1 VSADFIFRNGSILT
15 IDAATAGAEAVAV
28 AVAVQGNRITRVG
41 TLDEVVTETGPETK
55 TIDLGGRALLPGLN
69 DNHNHPIYF
78 GQGLSQ
84 IDASPGAAPS
94 LAAVQDAFR
103 AQAAEQPNGWL
114 VARGYDDSRL
124 DIHRHPTRYEL
135 DEATGDRPAY
145 LVRTC
150 GHLAVANSA
159 ALKLAGITA
168 NTDDPVGGQID
179 RDEHGEPIGLLRETA
194 MKLVSEQIA
203 APTTDDMKDYL
214 RAAGKRFNEYGITSV
229 GEAAISNSRQFSA
242 YQELARN
249 GELPMR
255 TFTMLLIDDTLDD
268 LEHLGVQTGFG
279 DAWFRIGPA
288 KVFQDGSGG
297 GRTAA
302 MTTEYRNDP
311 GNKGITIYDQDGLNE
326 RFTRANAA
334 GFQMAAHAIG
344 DLAISM
350 ILTAYETA
358 LAAYPRP
365 DARPRIEHCGM
376 CTQEHLDRMKAI
388 GALAI
393 PQPSFIYY
401 LGDSYVENFTEE
413 QLAMSYPGRSWFDQG
428 IVAVGS
434 SDVPVVSCDPF
445 VNLRSAV
452 TRLTQD
458 GQYMG
463 RNQGVTIDE
472 ALRMFTIN
480 GAYASFEES
489 IKGSITE
496 GKLADLTVLSA
507 DPRSVEPEQ
516 LHTLQADLT
525 MIDGKVVFER

>member
-1 VSADFIFRNGSILT
+1 MSADVIFRNGPIIP
-15 IDAATAGAEAVAV
+15 IDPAMPNPE

-41 TLDEVVTETGPETK
+41 TLDEVLAEAGPGTR

-69 DNHNHPIYF
+69 DNHNHPISF
-78 GQGLSQ
+78 GQGLRQ
-84 IDASPGAAPS
+84 IDASPGAAPT
-94 LAAVQDAFR
+94 LAAVQEAFR
-103 AQAAEQPNGWL
+103 ARAGTESNEWL
-114 VARGYDDSRL
+114 IARGYDDTRL

-159 ALKLAGITA
+159 ALRVAGISASTA
-168 NTDDPVGGQID
+168 HPVGGQID

-194 MKLVSEQIA
+194 MKLVQEQIA
-203 APTTDDMKDYL
+203 PPTTADMKDYL

-229 GEAAISNSRQFSA
+229 GEAAVSNSRQLSA
-242 YQELARN
+242 YQELAKA

-255 TFTMLLIDDTLDD
+255 TFTMMLIDDTLDD
-268 LEHLGVQTGFG
+268 LASLGIQTGFG
-279 DAWFRIGPA
+279 DEWFRIGPA

-311 GNKGITIYDQDGLNE
+311 GNNGITIYDQCGLNE

-358 LAAYPRP
+358 LAANPRP
-365 DARPRIEHCGM
+365 DARPRIEHCGL
-376 CTQEHLDRMKAI
+376 CTPEHLRRMKAI

-401 LGDSYVENFTEE
+401 LGDSYIENFTED
-413 QLAMSYPGRSWFDQG
+413 QLAMAYPGRSWFDDG

-434 SDVPVVSCDPF
+434 SDVPVVPCDPF

-458 GQYMG
+458 GQYVG

-507 DPRSVEPEQ
+507 DPRTAEPVALST
-516 LHTLQADLT
+516 LHAELT
-525 MIDGKVVFER
+525 MIDGRIVYET

>member
-1 VSADFIFRNGSILT
+1 LSADFIFRNGPIIT
-15 IDAATAGAEAVAV
+15 VDPATANAE

-41 TLDEVVTETGPETK
+41 TLDEVRAETGPGTK
-55 TIDLGGRALLPGLN
+55 TIDLAGRALLPGLN

-94 LAAVQDAFR
+94 LAALQGAFQKR
-103 AQAAEQPNGWL
+103 ANEQPSGWL
-114 VARGYDDSRL
+114 IARGYDDTRL

-135 DEATGDRPAY
+135 DEATGERPAW

-150 GHLAVANSA
+150 GHLGVANSA
-159 ALKLAGITA
+159 ALRLAGITA
-168 NTDDPVGGQID
+168 DTVDPVGGQID
-179 RDEHGEPIGLLRETA
+179 RDEHGEPIGLLRENA
-194 MKLVSEQIA
+194 MKLVSSQIA
-203 APTTDDMKDYL
+203 APTTADMKDYL

-229 GEAAISNSRQFSA
+229 GEAAVSNSSQFSA
-242 YQELARN
+242 YQELARA

-255 TFTMLLIDDTLDD
+255 AFTMMLIDDTLDD
-268 LEHLGVQTGFG
+268 LAHLGILTGFG
-279 DAWFRIGPA
+279 DAWFRVGPA
-288 KVFQDGSGG
+288 MVFQDGSGG

-311 GNKGITIYDQDGLNE
+311 GNRGITIYDQDGLNE

-358 LAAYPRP
+358 LAANPRP
-365 DARPRIEHCGM
+365 DARPRIEHCGL
-376 CTQEHLDRMKAI
+376 CTPEHLRRMKAI

-401 LGDSYVENFTEE
+401 LGDSYIENFTEE
-413 QLAMSYPGRSWFDQG
+413 QLAMSYPGRSWFDEG

-472 ALRMFTIN
+472 AIQMFTMN

-507 DPRSVEPEQ
+507 DPRTVEPQ
-516 LHTLQADLT
+516 ALNTLRADIT
-525 MIDGKVVFER
+525 MIDGRIVHEA

>member
-1 VSADFIFRNGSILT
+1 MTPVSADFIFRDGPIISI
-15 IDAATAGAEAVAV
+15 DPAMPNPDG
-28 AVAVQGNRITRVG
+28 VAVQGNRITRVG
-41 TLDEVVTETGPETK
+41 TLDEVLTEAGPGTK

-84 IDASPGAAPS
+84 IDASPGAAPT
-94 LAAVQDAFR
+94 LATLQDVFR
-103 AQAAEQPNGWL
+103 KRAAEQPNGWL

-135 DEATGDRPAY
+135 DDGTGDRPAY

-150 GHLAVANSA
+150 GHLSVANSA
-159 ALKLAGITA
+159 ALNAAGVTA
-168 NTDDPVGGQID
+168 VTPDPVGGQID

-203 APTTDDMKDYL
+203 APTTDDMKDFL
-214 RAAGKRFNEYGITSV
+214 RAAGKQFNEYGITSV

-242 YQELARN
+242 YQELARA

-255 TFTMLLIDDTLDD
+255 TFTMMLIDDTLDD

-288 KVFQDGSGG
+288 KVLQDGSGG

-311 GNKGITIYDQDGLNE
+311 GNMGITIYDQVGLNE

-350 ILTAYETA
+350 ILTAYESA
-358 LAAYPRP
+358 LAANPRA

-376 CTQEHLDRMKAI
+376 CTQEHLDRMKVI

-401 LGDSYVENFTEE
+401 LGDSYIENFSEE

-445 VNLRSAV
+445 VNMRSAV

-496 GKLADLTVLSA
+496 GKLADLTVLIA
-507 DPRSVEPEQ
+507 DPRTVEPEQ
-516 LHTLQADLT
+516 LNTLRAELT
-525 MIDGKVVFER
+525 MIDGRIVHEA

>member
-1 VSADFIFRNGSILT
+1 VSADYIFRNGPILT
-15 IDAATAGAEAVAV
+15 IDPATAGAEAVAI
-28 AVAVQGNRITRVG
+28 QGNRITRIGSLDDVLSEVG
-41 TLDEVVTETGPETK
+41 PGTR

-69 DNHNHPIYF
+69 DNHNHPISF
-78 GQGLSQ
+78 GQALSQ
-84 IDASPGAAPS
+84 IDASPVAAPTLAS
-94 LAAVQDAFR
+94 LQDAFR
-103 AQAAEQPNGWL
+103 KRAAEQPNGWL

-159 ALKLAGITA
+159 ALRASGVTA
-168 NTDDPVGGQID
+168 DTPDPVGGQID

-194 MKLVSEQIA
+194 MKLVSDQIP
-203 APTTDDMKDYL
+203 APNSSDMKDFL
-214 RAAGKRFNEYGITSV
+214 RAAGKRFNEFGITSV
-229 GEAAISNSRQFSA
+229 GEAAVSNSHQFSA
-242 YQELARN
+242 YQELARD

-255 TFTMLLIDDTLDD
+255 TFTMMLIDDTLDE
-268 LEHLGVQTGFG
+268 LEQLGLQTGFG

-311 GNKGITIYDQDGLNE
+311 GNKGITIYDQQGLNE

-344 DLAISM
+344 DRAISM

-358 LAAYPRP
+358 LATNPRP

-376 CTQEHLDRMKAI
+376 CTQKHLDRMKAI

-393 PQPSFIYY
+393 PQPSFVHY
-401 LGDSYVENFTEE
+401 LGDSYLENFTEE

-445 VNLRSAV
+445 VNLRAAV

-458 GQYMG
+458 GQFMG
-463 RNQGVTIDE
+463 RNQAVTIDE

-480 GAYASFEES
+480 GAYASFEET

-507 DPRSVEPEQ
+507 DPRSVAPEE
-516 LHTLQADLT
+516 LHTLRAELT

>member
-1 VSADFIFRNGSILT
+1 MTADFIFRNGAIIT
-15 IDAATAGAEAVAV
+15 IDEATSGAE

-41 TLDEVVTETGPETK
+41 RLDDVLTEAGPGTK
-55 TIDLGGRALLPGLN
+55 TIDLAGRALLPGLN
-69 DNHNHPIYF
+69 DNHNHPISF

-84 IDASPGAAPS
+84 IDASPGVAPT

-103 AQAAEQPNGWL
+103 ERVGEQPKGWL
-114 VARGYDDSRL
+114 IARGYDDSRL
-124 DIHRHPTRYEL
+124 DVHRHPTRHEL
-135 DEATGDRPAY
+135 DEATGDQPAY

-168 NTDDPVGGQID
+168 QTDDPVGGQID

-194 MKLVSEQIA
+194 MKLVSDQIA
-203 APTTDDMKDYL
+203 APSTADMKDYL

-242 YQELARN
+242 YQELARD

-255 TFTMLLIDDTLDD
+255 TFTMMLIDDTLDD

-311 GNKGITIYDQDGLNE
+311 GNTGITIYDQDGLND

-358 LAAYPRP
+358 LAANPRP

-393 PQPSFIYY
+393 PQPSFIYC
-401 LGDSYVENFTEE
+401 LGDSYIENFTEE
-413 QLAMSYPGRSWFDQG
+413 QLAMAYPGRSWFDER
-428 IVAVGS
+428 IVVVGS

-452 TRLTQD
+452 SRLTQD
-458 GQYMG
+458 GQFMG

-507 DPRSVEPEQ
+507 DPRSVEPES
-516 LHTLQADLT
+516 LNALRADLT
-525 MIDGKVVFER
+525 MIDGRIVHEV

>member
-1 VSADFIFRNGSILT
+1 
-15 IDAATAGAEAVAV
+15 
-28 AVAVQGNRITRVG
+28 
-41 TLDEVVTETGPETK
+41 
-55 TIDLGGRALLPGLN
+55 
-69 DNHNHPIYF
+69 
-78 GQGLSQ
+78 
-84 IDASPGAAPS
+84 
-94 LAAVQDAFR
+94 
-103 AQAAEQPNGWL
+103 
-114 VARGYDDSRL
+114 
-124 DIHRHPTRYEL
+124 
-135 DEATGDRPAY
+135 
-145 LVRTC
+145 
-150 GHLAVANSA
+150 VANSA
-159 ALKLAGITA
+159 ALQAAGITKE
-168 NTDDPVGGQID
+168 TSDPVGGQID
-179 RDEHGEPIGLLRETA
+179 RDEHGEPVGLLRETA
-194 MKLVSEQIA
+194 MKLVSAQIP
-203 APTTDDMKDYL
+203 APTTADMKDYL

-229 GEAAISNSRQFSA
+229 GEAAVSNSSQFSA
-242 YQELARN
+242 YQELARDC
-249 GELPMR
+249 ELPMR
-255 TFTMLLIDDTLDD
+255 TFTMMLIDDTLDS
-268 LEHLGVQTGFG
+268 LANLGIQTGFG
-279 DAWFRIGPA
+279 DTWFRVGPA

-344 DLAISM
+344 DRAISM

-358 LAAYPRP
+358 LAANPRP
-365 DARPRIEHCGM
+365 DARPRIEHCGL
-376 CTQEHLDRMKAI
+376 CTVEHLRRMKAI

-401 LGDSYVENFTEE
+401 LGDSYIENFTEE
-413 QLAMSYPGRSWFDQG
+413 QLSMAYPGRSWFDAG

-445 VNLRSAV
+445 ANMRSAV

-472 ALRMFTIN
+472 AIQMFTLN
-480 GAYASFEES
+480 GAYGSFEEP

-507 DPRSVEPEQ
+507 DPRTVEPEQ
-516 LHTLQADLT
+516 LDTLQAELT
-525 MIDGKVVFER
+525 MIDGRVVVER

>member
-1 VSADFIFRNGSILT
+1 LSADFIFRNGPIISV
-15 IDAATAGAEAVAV
+15 DQATANAEAVT
-28 AVAVQGNRITRVG
+28 VQGSRITRVG
-41 TLDEVVTETGPETK
+41 TLDEVLAEVGPDTR

-69 DNHNHPIYF
+69 DNHTHPISF

-84 IDASPGAAPS
+84 IDASPGAAPTLLS
-94 LAAVQDAFR
+94 VQDAFR
-103 AQAAEQPNGWL
+103 KRASEQPTGWL
-114 VARGYDDSRL
+114 IARGYDDTRL

-135 DEATGDRPAY
+135 DEATGDRPAW

-150 GHLAVANSA
+150 GHLGVANSA
-159 ALKLAGITA
+159 ALKAAGIAQDTA
-168 NTDDPVGGQID
+168 DPIGGQID
-179 RDEHGEPIGLLRETA
+179 REEHGEPIGLLRETA
-194 MKLVSEQIA
+194 MKLVSSQVA
-203 APTTDDMKDYL
+203 APTTADMKEYL

-229 GEAAISNSRQFSA
+229 GEAAVSTSHQFSV
-242 YQELARN
+242 YQELARC

-255 TFTMLLIDDTLDD
+255 TFTMMLIDDTLAE
-268 LEHLGVQTGFG
+268 LAQLGIQTGFG
-279 DAWFRIGPA
+279 DAWFRVGPA

-326 RFTRANAA
+326 RFIRANAA

-358 LAAYPRP
+358 LTANPRP
-365 DARPRIEHCGM
+365 DARPRIEHCGL
-376 CTQEHLDRMKAI
+376 CTPEHLRRMKAI

-401 LGDSYVENFTEE
+401 LGDSYIENFTEE
-413 QLAMSYPGRSWFDQG
+413 QLSMAYPGRSWFDEG

-445 VNLRSAV
+445 VNMRSAV
-452 TRLTQD
+452 TRLSQD

-472 ALRMFTIN
+472 AIQMFTTN

-507 DPRSVEPEQ
+507 DPRTVEPEQ
-516 LHTLQADLT
+516 LDTLQAELT
-525 MIDGKVVFER
+525 MIDGRVVFER

>member
-1 VSADFIFRNGSILT
+1 LSADFIFRNGPIIT
-15 IDAATAGAEAVAV
+15 VDPTTANAE

-41 TLDEVVTETGPETK
+41 TLDEVLTEAGPETR
-55 TIDLGGRALLPGLN
+55 TIDLGGHALLPGLN
-69 DNHNHPIYF
+69 DNHTHPISF

-84 IDASPGAAPS
+84 VDASPGATPTLS
-94 LAAVQDAFR
+94 SVQDAFR
-103 AQAAEQPNGWL
+103 KRAQEQPNGWL
-114 VARGYDDSRL
+114 IARGYDDTRL

-135 DEATGDRPAY
+135 DEATGDRPAW

-159 ALKLAGITA
+159 ALAAAGITED
-168 NTDDPVGGQID
+168 TPDPVGGQID

-194 MKLVSEQIA
+194 MKLVSAQIP
-203 APTTDDMKDYL
+203 APTTADMKDFL

-229 GEAAISNSRQFSA
+229 GEAAVSNSQQFSA
-242 YQELARN
+242 YQELARC

-255 TFTMLLIDDTLDD
+255 TFTMMLIDDTLAD
-268 LEHLGVQTGFG
+268 LAKLGIQTGFG
-279 DAWFRIGPA
+279 DAWFRVGPA

-358 LAAYPRP
+358 LAANPRP
-365 DARPRIEHCGM
+365 DARPRIEHCGL
-376 CTQEHLDRMKAI
+376 CTTEHLRRMKAI

-401 LGDSYVENFTEE
+401 LGDSYIENFTEE
-413 QLAMSYPGRSWFDQG
+413 QLSMAYPGRSWFDEG

-445 VNLRSAV
+445 VNMRSAV

-472 ALRMFTIN
+472 ALQMFTMN

-489 IKGSITE
+489 NKGSITE

-516 LHTLQADLT
+516 LNTLQAELT
-525 MIDGKVVFER
+525 MIDGRVVFER

>member
-1 VSADFIFRNGSILT
+1 MSADVIFRNGPIVT
-15 IDAATAGAEAVAV
+15 IDPVIPHPEAVAV
-28 AVAVQGNRITRVG
+28 RGNRIARVG
-41 TLDEVVTETGPETK
+41 TLHEVLSDAGPDTR
-55 TIDLGGRALLPGLN
+55 TIDLAGRALLPGLN
-69 DNHNHPIYF
+69 DNHNHPISF

-84 IDASPGAAPS
+84 IDATPGVAPS
-94 LAAVQDAFR
+94 LRSLQDAFR
-103 AQAAEQPNGWL
+103 KRAAVQSDGWL
-114 VARGYDDSRL
+114 IARGYDDSRL
-124 DIHRHPTRYEL
+124 DIHRHPTRTEL
-135 DEATGDRPAY
+135 DEATGDRPAI

-150 GHLAVANSA
+150 GHLMVANSA
-159 ALKLAGITA
+159 ALRAGGISAGTA
-168 NTDDPVGGQID
+168 DPVGGQID
-179 RDEHGEPIGLLRETA
+179 RDPHGEPVGLLRETA
-194 MKLVSEQIA
+194 MKLVQEQIA
-203 APTTDDMKDYL
+203 APSVSAMKDYL
-214 RAAGKRFNEYGITSV
+214 RAAGQRFNEHGITSV
-229 GEAAISNSRQFSA
+229 GEAAVSNSRQLAA
-242 YQELARN
+242 YQELARC

-255 TFTMLLIDDTLDD
+255 TFTMMLIDDTLAD
-268 LEHLGVQTGFG
+268 LEHLGIQTGFG

-311 GNKGITIYDQDGLNE
+311 GNKGITIYDQAGLNE

-358 LAAYPRP
+358 LAANPRP

-376 CTQEHLDRMKAI
+376 CTPEHLRRMKAI

-401 LGDSYVENFTEE
+401 LGDSYIENFTEA
-413 QLAMSYPGRSWFDQG
+413 QLAMSYPGRSWFDAG

-458 GQYMG
+458 RQYMG
-463 RNQGVTIDE
+463 RNQAVTIEE
-472 ALRMFTIN
+472 ALRMFTIH

-496 GKLADLTVLSA
+496 GKLADLTVLSS
-507 DPRSVEPEQ
+507 DPRAVEPEA
-516 LHTLQADLT
+516 LDTLRAELT

>member
-1 VSADFIFRNGSILT
+1 MTADFIFRNGPI
-15 IDAATAGAEAVAV
+15 IAVDQATANAE

-41 TLDEVVTETGPETK
+41 ALDEVLAEAGPDTK
-55 TIDLGGRALLPGLN
+55 TVDLGGRALLPGLN
-69 DNHNHPIYF
+69 DNHTHPISF

-84 IDASPGAAPS
+84 IDASPGAAPTLS
-94 LAAVQDAFR
+94 SVQDAFR
-103 AQAAEQPNGWL
+103 RRAGQQPNGWL
-114 VARGYDDSRL
+114 IARGYDDTRL

-135 DEATGDRPAY
+135 DEAAGDRPAW

-150 GHLAVANSA
+150 GHLGVANSA
-159 ALKLAGITA
+159 ALEAAGITRDTA
-168 NTDDPVGGQID
+168 DPAGGQID

-194 MKLVSEQIA
+194 MKLVSAQIPS
-203 APTTDDMKDYL
+203 PTTADMKDFL

-229 GEAAISNSRQFSA
+229 GEAAVSTSHQFSA
-242 YQELARN
+242 YQELARC

-255 TFTMLLIDDTLDD
+255 TFTMMLIDDTLSD
-268 LEHLGVQTGFG
+268 LEHLGIQTGFG
-279 DAWFRIGPA
+279 DPWFRVGPA

-311 GNKGITIYDQDGLNE
+311 GNKGITIYDQDGLDE

-350 ILTAYETA
+350 ILTAYERA
-358 LAAYPRP
+358 LAANPRP
-365 DARPRIEHCGM
+365 DARPRIEHCGL
-376 CTQEHLDRMKAI
+376 CTPEHLRRMKAI

-401 LGDSYVENFTEE
+401 LGDSYIENFTEE
-413 QLAMSYPGRSWFDQG
+413 QLSMAYPGRSWFDEG

-445 VNLRSAV
+445 VNMRSAV

-472 ALRMFTIN
+472 AIRMFTLN

-507 DPRSVEPEQ
+507 DPRTVEPEQ
-516 LHTLQADLT
+516 LDTLKADLT
-525 MIDGKVVFER
+525 MIDGRVVFER

>member
-1 VSADFIFRNGSILT
+1 MSADVIFRNGPIISI
-15 IDAATAGAEAVAV
+15 DPANPNPDAVAV
-28 AVAVQGNRITRVG
+28 HGNRITRAGALGDV
-41 TLDEVVTETGPETK
+41 LAEAGPSTR

-69 DNHNHPIYF
+69 DNHNHPISF

-84 IDASPGAAPS
+84 IDASPGAAPTLAS
-94 LAAVQDAFR
+94 LQAAVRQR
-103 AQAAEQPNGWL
+103 AAEQPMGWL
-114 VARGYDDSRL
+114 IGRGYDDSRL

-135 DEATGDRPAY
+135 DEATGDRPAI

-150 GHLAVANSA
+150 GHLLVANSA
-159 ALKLAGITA
+159 ALRAGGVTA
-168 NTDDPVGGQID
+168 STPDPQGGQID
-179 RDEHGEPIGLLRETA
+179 RDAHGEPVGLLRETA
-194 MKLVSEQIA
+194 MKLVQDQIA
-203 APTTDDMKDYL
+203 PPTTADMKDYL

-242 YQELARN
+242 YQELARD

-255 TFTMLLIDDTLDD
+255 TFSMMLIDDTLDD
-268 LEHLGVQTGFG
+268 LASLGLQTGFG
-279 DAWFRIGPA
+279 DAWFRLGPA

-302 MTTEYRNDP
+302 MTVDYRNDP
-311 GNKGITIYDQDGLNE
+311 GNRGITIYTQEELDQ

-350 ILTAYETA
+350 ILTAYERA
-358 LAAYPRP
+358 LQANPRP

-376 CTQEHLDRMKAI
+376 CTQDHLDRMKAI

-401 LGDSYVENFTEE
+401 LGDSYIENFTEE
-413 QLAMSYPGRSWFDQG
+413 QLAMSYPARSWFDQG
-428 IVAVGS
+428 ITAVGS

-458 GQYMG
+458 GQSMG
-463 RNQGVTIDE
+463 PNQGVTIDE
-472 ALRMFTIN
+472 ALQMFTIN

-507 DPRSVEPEQ
+507 DPRSVEPAQ
-516 LHTLQADLT
+516 LNTLQADLT
-525 MIDGKVVFER
+525 MIDGRIVFERS

>member
-1 VSADFIFRNGSILT
+1 MSADFIFRNGPIIT
-15 IDAATAGAEAVAV
+15 VDPTTANAE

-41 TLDEVVTETGPETK
+41 TLDEVLTEAGPETR
-55 TIDLGGRALLPGLN
+55 TIDLGGHALLPGLN
-69 DNHNHPIYF
+69 DNHTHPISF

-84 IDASPGAAPS
+84 VDASPGATPTLS
-94 LAAVQDAFR
+94 SVQDAFR
-103 AQAAEQPNGWL
+103 KRAQEQPNGWL
-114 VARGYDDSRL
+114 IARGYDDTRL

-135 DEATGDRPAY
+135 DEATGDRPAW

-159 ALKLAGITA
+159 ALAAAGITED
-168 NTDDPVGGQID
+168 TPDPVGGQID

-194 MKLVSEQIA
+194 MKLVFAQIP
-203 APTTDDMKDYL
+203 APTTADMKDFL

-229 GEAAISNSRQFSA
+229 GEAAVSNSQQFSA
-242 YQELARN
+242 YQELARCD
-249 GELPMR
+249 ELPMR
-255 TFTMLLIDDTLDD
+255 TFTMMLIDDTLAD
-268 LEHLGVQTGFG
+268 LAKLGIQTGFG
-279 DAWFRIGPA
+279 DAWFRVGPA

-350 ILTAYETA
+350 ILIAYETA
-358 LAAYPRP
+358 LAANPRP
-365 DARPRIEHCGM
+365 DARPRIEHCGL
-376 CTQEHLDRMKAI
+376 CTTEHLRRMKAI

-401 LGDSYVENFTEE
+401 LGDSYIENFTEE
-413 QLAMSYPGRSWFDQG
+413 QLSMAYPGRSWFDEG

-445 VNLRSAV
+445 VNMRSAV

-472 ALRMFTIN
+472 ALQMFTMN

-489 IKGSITE
+489 NKGSITE

-507 DPRSVEPEQ
+507 DPRTVEPEQ
-516 LHTLQADLT
+516 LNTLQAELT
-525 MIDGKVVFER
+525 MIDGRVVFER

>member
-1 VSADFIFRNGSILT
+1 VPADFIFRNGPIITVDPSMPNP
-15 IDAATAGAEAVAV
+15 E

-41 TLDEVVTETGPETK
+41 TLDEVLAETAPGTR
-55 TIDLGGRALLPGLN
+55 TIDLGGRALLPGIN
-69 DNHNHPIYF
+69 DNHTHPISF

-84 IDASPGAAPS
+84 IDASPGAAPT
-94 LAAVQDAFR
+94 LAAVQEAFR
-103 AQAAEQPNGWL
+103 KRASEQGNGWL
-114 VARGYDDSRL
+114 IARGYDDSRL

-135 DEATGDRPAY
+135 DEATGDRPAI

-150 GHLAVANSA
+150 GHLMVANSA
-159 ALKLAGITA
+159 ALRAGGITA
-168 NTDDPVGGQID
+168 ETVNPTGGQID
-179 RDEHGEPIGLLRETA
+179 RDVHGEPIGLLRETA
-194 MKLVSEQIA
+194 MKLVQEQIA
-203 APTTDDMKDYL
+203 PPTTADMKDYL

-229 GEAAISNSRQFSA
+229 GEAAVSNSRQLAA
-242 YQELARN
+242 YQELAKA

-255 TFTMLLIDDTLDD
+255 TFTMMLIDDTLDD
-268 LEHLGVQTGFG
+268 LEQLGIQTGFG

-311 GNKGITIYDQDGLNE
+311 GNFGITIYDQAGLNE

-358 LAAYPRP
+358 LAANPRQ
-365 DARPRIEHCGM
+365 DARPRIEHCGL
-376 CTQEHLDRMKAI
+376 CTPEHLRRMKSI

-401 LGDSYVENFTEE
+401 LGDSYIENFTEE
-413 QLAMSYPGRSWFDQG
+413 QLAMSYPGRSWFDAG

-458 GQYMG
+458 GRQMG
-463 RNQGVTIDE
+463 CNQGVTIDE

-496 GKLADLTVLSA
+496 GKFADLTVLSQ
-507 DPRSVEPEQ
+507 DPRAVEPEA
-516 LHTLQADLT
+516 LNTLRAELT
-525 MIDGKVVFER
+525 MVDGRIVYEA

>member
-1 VSADFIFRNGSILT
+1 MDPLSAN
-15 IDAATAGAEAVAV
+15 AE

-41 TLDEVVTETGPETK
+41 TLDEVLTEAGPATR
-55 TIDLGGRALLPGLN
+55 TIDLAGRALLPGLN
-69 DNHNHPIYF
+69 DNHTHPISF

-94 LAAVQDAFR
+94 LAALQDAFR
-103 AQAAEQPNGWL
+103 TRANEQPQGWL
-114 VARGYDDSRL
+114 IARGYDDTRL

-135 DEATGDRPAY
+135 DAASGDRPAY

-168 NTDDPVGGQID
+168 DTSDPIGGQID

-203 APTTDDMKDYL
+203 APTTAEMKDYL

-229 GEAAISNSRQFSA
+229 GEAAVSNSRQFSA
-242 YQELARN
+242 YQELARD

-255 TFTMLLIDDTLDD
+255 TFTMMLIDDTLDE
-268 LEHLGVQTGFG
+268 LERLGMQTGFG
-279 DAWFRIGPA
+279 DAWFRVGPA

-302 MTTEYRNDP
+302 MTTDYRNDP
-311 GNKGITIYDQDGLNE
+311 GNRGITIYDQDGLNA

-358 LAAYPRP
+358 LAANPRP

-376 CTQEHLDRMKAI
+376 CTPEHLRRMKAI

-413 QLAMSYPGRSWFDQG
+413 QLAMAYPGRSWFDEG
-428 IVAVGS
+428 ILAVGS

-463 RNQGVTIDE
+463 RNQGVTIEE
-472 ALRMFTIN
+472 ALQMFTIN
-480 GAYASFEES
+480 GAVGSFEES
-489 IKGSITE
+489 IKGSISE
-496 GKLADLTVLSA
+496 GKLADLTVLST
-507 DPRSVEPEQ
+507 DPRTVEPEQ
-516 LHTLQADLT
+516 LDALQAELT
-525 MIDGKVVFER
+525 MIDGRVVFER

>member
-1 VSADFIFRNGSILT
+1 MPADVIFRNGPILT
-15 IDAATAGAEAVAV
+15 MDPSMPNADG
-28 AVAVQGNRITRVG
+28 VAVQGNGISRVG
-41 TLDEVVTETGPETK
+41 SIEDVMAEAGSHTRIVDLD
-55 TIDLGGRALLPGLN
+55 GRVLLPGLN
-69 DNHNHPIYF
+69 DNHTHPISF

-84 IDASPGAAPS
+84 VDASPGAAPT
-94 LAAVQDAFR
+94 LRAIQDGFR
-103 AQAAEQPNGWL
+103 ARAAEQRDGWL
-114 VARGYDDSRL
+114 IARGYDDSRL
-124 DIHRHPTRYEL
+124 DIHRHPTRAEL
-135 DEATGDRPAY
+135 DEATGDRPAF

-159 ALKLAGITA
+159 ALRLAGIGA
-168 NTDDPVGGQID
+168 NTADPVGGQID
-179 RDEHGEPIGLLRETA
+179 RDAHGEPVGLLRETA
-194 MKLVSEQIA
+194 MKLVQEHIP
-203 APTTDDMKDYL
+203 APTSAEMKGYL
-214 RAAGKRFNEYGITSV
+214 RAAGQRFNQYGITSV

-242 YQELARN
+242 YQELAKA

-255 TFTMLLIDDTLDD
+255 TFAMMLIDDTLDD
-268 LEHLGVQTGFG
+268 LEGLGIQTGFG
-279 DAWFRIGPA
+279 DAWFRVGPA

-302 MTTEYRNDP
+302 MTTDYRNDP
-311 GNKGITIYDQDGLNE
+311 GNRGITIYDQEGLNE
-326 RFTRANAA
+326 RFLRAHAA

-350 ILTAYETA
+350 ILTAYEAA
-358 LAAYPRP
+358 LTAYPRP

-376 CTQEHLDRMKAI
+376 CTDEHLQRMQAI

-401 LGDSYVENFTEE
+401 LGDSYIENFTEA
-413 QLAMSYPGRSWFDQG
+413 QLRMSYPGRSWFDAG

-434 SDVPVVSCDPF
+434 SDAPVVSCDPF

-458 GQYMG
+458 GQHMG

-472 ALRMFTIN
+472 ALRMFTMH

-489 IKGSITE
+489 IKGSISE
-496 GKLADLTVLSA
+496 GKLADLTVLSD

-516 LHTLQADLT
+516 LHTLHADLT
-525 MIDGKVVFER
+525 MIDGRIVHEA

>member
-1 VSADFIFRNGSILT
+1 MTADFIFRNGPIVTVDPSSP
-15 IDAATAGAEAVAV
+15 DAES
-28 AVAVQGNRITRVG
+28 VAVQGNRITRVG
-41 TLDEVVTETGPETK
+41 TLEAVSSEAGPGTR
-55 TIDLGGRALLPGLN
+55 TIDLGGRALLPGIN
-69 DNHNHPIYF
+69 DNHNHPISF

-84 IDASPGAAPS
+84 IDASPGAAPT
-94 LAAVQDAFR
+94 LQAVQDAFR
-103 AQAAEQPNGWL
+103 ARAREQASGWL
-114 VARGYDDSRL
+114 IARGYDDSRL
-124 DIHRHPTRYEL
+124 DVHRHPTRYEL
-135 DEATGDRPAY
+135 DEATGNRPAF

-150 GHLAVANSA
+150 GHLGVANSA
-159 ALKLAGITA
+159 ALKVAGITA
-168 NTDDPVGGQID
+168 NTEDPAGGQID
-179 RDEHGEPIGLLRETA
+179 RDEHGEPVGLLRETA
-194 MKLVSEQIA
+194 MKLVQQQIP
-203 APTTDDMKDYL
+203 APTTGDMKHYL
-214 RAAGKRFNEYGITSV
+214 RAAGKRFNEFGITSV
-229 GEAAISNSRQFSA
+229 GEAAVSNSQQLAA
-242 YQELARN
+242 YQELAKA

-255 TFTMLLIDDTLDD
+255 TFTMMLIDDTLDE
-268 LEHLGVQTGFG
+268 LAQLGIQTGFG

-311 GNKGITIYDQDGLNE
+311 GNRGITIYDQDGLNE

-358 LAAYPRP
+358 LAADPRP

-376 CTQEHLDRMKAI
+376 CTPEHLRRMKAI

-401 LGDSYVENFTEE
+401 LGDSYVENFSEA
-413 QLAMSYPGRSWFDQG
+413 QLAMSYPGRSWFDEG

-507 DPRSVEPEQ
+507 DPRTLEPEA

-525 MIDGKVVFER
+525 MIDGRVVFER

>member
-1 VSADFIFRNGSILT
+1 MSADFIFRNGAIIT
-15 IDAATAGAEAVAV
+15 IDAATAAAE

-41 TLDEVVTETGPETK
+41 TLDEVLEEAGPETR
-55 TIDLGGRALLPGLN
+55 TIDLAGRALLPGLN
-69 DNHNHPIYF
+69 DNHNHPISF

-84 IDASPGAAPS
+84 IDASPGAAPT
-94 LAAVQDAFR
+94 LAAVQEAFR
-103 AQAAEQPNGWL
+103 KRASEQPHGWL
-114 VARGYDDSRL
+114 IARGYDDTRL

-135 DEATGDRPAY
+135 DEVTGDRPGY

-159 ALKLAGITA
+159 ALRLAGITA
-168 NTDDPVGGQID
+168 ASDDPVGGQID
-179 RDEHGEPIGLLRETA
+179 RDEHGEPVGLLRETA
-194 MKLVSEQIA
+194 MKLVSDRIA

-229 GEAAISNSRQFSA
+229 GEAAVSNSRQLSA
-242 YQELARN
+242 YQELARA

-255 TFTMLLIDDTLDD
+255 TFTMMLIDDTLDD

-311 GNKGITIYDQDGLNE
+311 GNKGITIYDQAGLNE

-358 LAAYPRP
+358 LAANPRA

-376 CTQEHLDRMKAI
+376 CTQEHLDRMIAI

-401 LGDSYVENFTEE
+401 LGDSYIENFTEE

-452 TRLTQD
+452 TRMTQD

-480 GAYASFEES
+480 GAYGSFEEK
-489 IKGSITE
+489 IKGSVTE
-496 GKLADLTVLSA
+496 GKLADLTVLSE
-507 DPRSVEPEQ
+507 DPRSVDPEM
-516 LHTLQADLT
+516 LNTLQADLT
-525 MIDGKVVFER
+525 MIDGKIVFER